1 MRSSVGFVLALL
13 FSAQTAWAGSFRV
26 GASFEWSRS
35 EVGTG
40 ISGLLKLELPL
51 ERLARPALPLPRL
64 RFAQEV
70 PATDAAEPR
79 ARPALVLGHR
89 SLARGAVRAARRAS
103 SRDAARERLDGLS
116 TRARVSA
123 ALPELVLRAAR
134 STDQTLKL
142 SPTATDAAVYDYTQT
157 GGADLLFEARATWTL
172 DRLVFADE
180 ELGVERLR
188 LEHARSEAQLV
199 DRVVALVFDWER
211 ARRVVAEP
219 EAEPEARLKA
229 EVDELEAQ
237 ALLDVL
243 TDGWFSA
250 ELERQ
255 RARRAA
261 APLPPPTPSKT
272 QEGTSPSP

>member
-1 MRSSVGFVLALL
+1 MRSIAGFVLATL
-13 FSAQTAWAGSFRV
+13 FSAHSAWAGSFRV
-26 GASFEWSRS
+26 GASFEWSQS

-51 ERLARPALPLPRL
+51 ERLARPALSLPRL

-79 ARPALVLGHR
+79 ARPALLLVHR

-103 SRDAARERLDGLS
+103 ARDAARERLDGLS

-211 ARRVVAEP
+211 ARRVVASS

-243 TDGWFSA
+243 TDSWFSA
-250 ELERQ
+250 EIERQ
-255 RARRAA
+255 RGRRAA
-261 APLPPPTPSKT
+261 APAPLPTR
-272 QEGTSPSP
+272 EGTRPAP